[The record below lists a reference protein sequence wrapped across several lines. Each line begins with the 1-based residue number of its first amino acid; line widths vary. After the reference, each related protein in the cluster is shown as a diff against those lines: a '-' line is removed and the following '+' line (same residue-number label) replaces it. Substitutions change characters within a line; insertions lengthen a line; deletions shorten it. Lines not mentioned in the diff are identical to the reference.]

1 MVRYIEDRSIWSQTY
16 TEDVRNRGKSRT
28 VWPPLASVIPQHL
41 TRRKGCQT
49 VRLTACDLAHLNLQL
64 RGWTIPLLHLYDQR
78 IQSFLLWICVEST
91 DRLSGNRIQ
100 LGIVDFC
107 SSSKALWHR
116 CVLEFKSW
124 VGFTSFVGFT
134 GFGPSTQRPSGW
146 WVLLGVCL
154 GFARLVILQL
164 MKIGSLLYKWA
175 TQLKLK
181 FRIAVE
187 MNFLCYNRG
196 THHSMCVQKHKA

>member
-1 MVRYIEDRSIWSQTY
+1 MKSDVHRRCEEQRQISDCLASSCISHPPAFDEEKGMSDRPTYCMWLGTSKPTVKGLDYTPSAPIWSKD
-16 TEDVRNRGKSRT
+16 TELS
-28 VWPPLASVIPQHL
+28 
-41 TRRKGCQT
+41 
-49 VRLTACDLAHLNLQL
+49 
-64 RGWTIPLLHLYDQR
+64 
-78 IQSFLLWICVEST
+78 LLWICVEST

-107 SSSKALWHR
+107 SSSKALWHW

-124 VGFTSFVGFT
+124 VGLASFLGFT

-181 FRIAVE
+181 FRIAVK